1 MSDCIF
7 CKIAEKKI
15 PAKIVYEDE
24 HVLAF
29 EDVNPQAPVHVLV
42 APKRHIPTVLDIGD
56 GDGALLGRLLGVCKK
71 IAMDKGVAER
81 GFRIVINCNPEG
93 GQVVYHVHLHVLG
106 GRKLHGPLG

>member
-24 HVLAF
+24 QVLAF
-29 EDVNPQAPVHVLV
+29 EDVNPQAPVHVLI

-56 GDGALLGRLLGVCKK
+56 GDGALMGRLLGVCKK